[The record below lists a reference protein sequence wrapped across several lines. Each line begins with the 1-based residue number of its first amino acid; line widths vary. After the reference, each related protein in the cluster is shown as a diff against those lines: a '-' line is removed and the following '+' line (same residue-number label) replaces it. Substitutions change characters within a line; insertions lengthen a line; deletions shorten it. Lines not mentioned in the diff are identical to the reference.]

1 MDHSNT
7 PPKSILE
14 EAQEIIYGD
23 REKTYGSPD
32 KNLLTIAE
40 YWTTY
45 LARKYDLDVDLDAN
59 DVCVMMTLLKLSR
72 LGNSPEHRDSK
83 VDTAGYIALMQRVQD
98 HHNKVSVPTP
108 EYGPWIQWDGKSIVR
123 IRDDHPEIGMD
134 DYIQV
139 YYQHPYQLHT
149 LQVQFVDWLQ
159 VTKFRTIS
167 KNTFPQNKSSDSAS

>member
-32 KNLLTIAE
+32 KNLLTISQ
-40 YWTTY
+40 YWSVY
-45 LARKYDLDVDLDAN
+45 LTNKYSFETVLDVN

-72 LGNSPEHRDSK
+72 LGNSPDHRDSK

-98 HHNKVSVPTP
+98 FYS
-108 EYGPWIQWDGKSIVR
+108 
-123 IRDDHPEIGMD
+123 
-134 DYIQV
+134 
-139 YYQHPYQLHT
+139 
-149 LQVQFVDWLQ
+149 
-159 VTKFRTIS
+159 
-167 KNTFPQNKSSDSAS
+167 QNKSSDSAS